1 MKRKEGILFILL
13 ALVVLGAGCTD
24 KEQKEENQTSQTLYI
39 SGQWSPTSIDPH
51 LSGYM
56 PQRLGYAE
64 TLVGVDYEGKIIP
77 NLAKSW
83 EVSSDGKK
91 WTFKLR
97 EGVLFHD
104 GTPFTAEIM
113 KKSLERSFIQSASTF
128 GKIPVT
134 SIETPDNLTL
144 VINLNSTFPALPAYL
159 SKGESVALAPGSY
172 DASGNVT
179 KPIGTGPFIFESWKP
194 EEEIVVVKS
203 PDYWGH
209 VASVDKVI
217 YRVIPEELTR
227 KMLLDSKDI
236 QVAMILSP
244 DVADKYT
251 EKADYTVLEQ
261 PIARLRMIA
270 FNTEKEPFND
280 IKIRQ
285 AINYAIDREAIVN
298 SVLYGYGTTAS
309 GLFPPQFY
317 WANKDI
323 APYTYDTEKAKK
335 LLNEAGWTDSDGD
348 GILDKNG
355 KPLKITLVTYPERAE
370 LPPIAEVIQQQ
381 LEKVGI
387 KTELKVLNTD
397 AANAQ
402 RNKGNF
408 DMYLVGRGLLFVPD
422 PDEIMMTDYHSNGTS
437 GDGWGAYRWHNDTVD
452 KLIEQARTTSDEDVR
467 KKLYDEVQEI
477 VVEEAPVAYLNY
489 YVNIDVTTSNIKGY
503 SLHPTEYSFDLQ
515 NVSIA

>member
-1 MKRKEGILFILL
+1 MKKKEGILFILL

-24 KEQKEENQTSQTLYI
+24 KEQKEEIQTLSI
-39 SGQWSPTSIDPH
+39 SGQWSPQTIDPH
-51 LSGYM
+51 LSGFM
-56 PQRLGYAE
+56 HQRLGYVE

-91 WTFKLR
+91 WTFELKD
-97 EGVLFHD
+97 GIQFHD
-104 GTPFTAEIM
+104 GTPFTAKIM
-113 KKSLERSFIQSASTF
+113 KESLERSFIQSASVF

-134 SIETPDNLTL
+134 SIEAPDNLTL
-144 VINLNSTFPALPAYL
+144 VISLNSTFPALPAYL
-159 SKGESVALAPGSY
+159 SKGESAALAPGSY
-172 DASGNVT
+172 DANGNVT

-194 EEEIVVVKS
+194 EEEIVFVKN

-209 VASVDKVI
+209 VASVDKII
-217 YRVIPEELTR
+217 YRIMPEALTR

-236 QVAMILSP
+236 QIAMILSP
-244 DVADKYT
+244 DIAEGYT

-261 PIARLRMIA
+261 PIARVRMMT

-280 IKIRQ
+280 KKVRQ
-285 AINYAIDREAIVN
+285 AINYAIDRETIVN
-298 SVLYGYGTTAS
+298 SVLSGYGTTAE

-323 APYTYDTEKAKK
+323 APYNYDTEKAKS
-335 LLNEAGWTDSDGD
+335 LLNEAGWVDSNGD
-348 GILDKNG
+348 GIRDKNG

-381 LEKVGI
+381 LNKVGI
-387 KTELKVLNTD
+387 ETELKVLNYD
-397 AANAQ
+397 AAESL
-402 RNKGNF
+402 RYKGDFNIF
-408 DMYLVGRGLLFVPD
+408 LVGRGLLFVPD

-437 GDGWGAYRWHNDTVD
+437 IDGLGAYRWHNDTVD
-452 KLIEQARTTSDEDVR
+452 QLIEQARTTSDEAVR
-467 KKLYDEVQEI
+467 KELYDEVQAI

-503 SLHPTEYSFDLQ
+503 RLHPTEYSLDLQ

>member
-1 MKRKEGILFILL
+1 MIRKEGILFILL
-13 ALVVLGAGCTD
+13 VLVVLGAGCTD
-24 KEQKEENQTSQTLYI
+24 KEQNEGAKTLSI

-83 EVSSDGKK
+83 EVFSDGKK

-97 EGVLFHD
+97 EGVRFHD

-113 KKSLERSFIQSASTF
+113 KKSLERSFIQSASAF

-134 SIETPDNLTL
+134 SIEAPDNLTL
-144 VINLNSTFPALPAYL
+144 VISLNSTFPALPAYL
-159 SKGESVALAPGSY
+159 SKGESAALAPGSY
-172 DASGNVT
+172 DANGNVT

-194 EEEIVVVKS
+194 EEEIVVVKN
-203 PDYWGH
+203 PDYWGQ

-251 EKADYTVLEQ
+251 EKANYTVLEQ
-261 PIARLRMIA
+261 PIARVRMIA

-280 IKIRQ
+280 KKVRQ

-298 SVLYGYGTTAS
+298 SVLYGYGTTAA

-323 APYTYDTEKAKK
+323 APYTYDMEKAKT
-335 LLNEAGWTDSDGD
+335 LLNEAGWTDLDGD
-348 GILDKNG
+348 GIRDKNG
-355 KPLKITLVTYPERAE
+355 KPMKITLVTYPERAE

-387 KTELKVLNTD
+387 ETELKVLNTD
-397 AANAQ
+397 AANTQ
-402 RNKGNF
+402 RNKGDF
-408 DMYLVGRGLLFVPD
+408 DIYLVGRGLLFVPD

-437 GDGWGAYRWHNDTVD
+437 IDGWGAYRWHNETVD
-452 KLIEQARTTSDEDVR
+452 KLIEQARTTSDEAAR
-467 KKLYDEVQEI
+467 KELYDEVQAI
-477 VVEEAPVAYLNY
+477 VVEEAPVSYLNY

-503 SLHPTEYSFDLQ
+503 RLHPTEYSFDLQ
-515 NVSIA
+515 NVSIS